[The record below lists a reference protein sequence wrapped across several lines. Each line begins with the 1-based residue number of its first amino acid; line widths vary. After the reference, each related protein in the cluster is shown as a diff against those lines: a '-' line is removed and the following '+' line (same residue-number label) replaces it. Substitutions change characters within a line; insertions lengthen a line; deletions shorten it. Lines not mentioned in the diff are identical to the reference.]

1 MARDQKSSQASR
13 LAICIFMRVRVDIT
27 CTAYSECKLHI
38 RLSWFGVSDDSYS
51 NDGYSHVNTIDVLCS
66 YVYAA

>member
-1 MARDQKSSQASR
+1 MH
-13 LAICIFMRVRVDIT
+13 VRVGIT
-27 CTAYSECKLHI
+27 CTAYSECKLHN